1 MTLKEALEK
10 FQLESPES
18 FQMFMALVNTTKK
31 TRYLSEKNRELI
43 KMAVYTSLREPE
55 AVGIHAINAV
65 KAGAS
70 KEEIVETI
78 SLIMPNVGLV
88 TASLCLQEALD
99 TAFKSK

>member
-18 FQMFMALVNTTKK
+18 FQMFISLVNTTKK
-31 TRYLSEKNRELI
+31 TRYLTEKNRELI
-43 KMAVYTSLREPE
+43 KMAVYTALREPE
-55 AVGIHAINAV
+55 AVGIHANNAV
-65 KAGAS
+65 KSGAS

-99 TAFKSK
+99 TAFKHK

>member
-1 MTLKEALEK
+1 
-10 FQLESPES
+10 
-18 FQMFMALVNTTKK
+18 MFMALVNTTKK